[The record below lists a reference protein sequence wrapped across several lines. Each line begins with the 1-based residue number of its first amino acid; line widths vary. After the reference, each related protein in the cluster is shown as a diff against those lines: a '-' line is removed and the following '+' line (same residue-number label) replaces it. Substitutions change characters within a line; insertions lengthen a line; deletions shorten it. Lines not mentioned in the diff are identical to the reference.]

1 MGSVKPFLHGLGVRV
16 APLPLTQINKSTNQQ
31 INKTQTNVLLFVF
44 VLVELP
50 VKVVLLLT
58 LKRVNMTEDITPQNI
73 YQDEDIY
80 ANLSDKELKDLYEDL
95 EADYWV
101 SRMKEE

>member
-1 MGSVKPFLHGLGVRV
+1 M
-16 APLPLTQINKSTNQQ
+16 
-31 INKTQTNVLLFVF
+31 
-44 VLVELP
+44 
-50 VKVVLLLT
+50 
-58 LKRVNMTEDITPQNI
+58 NMTEDITPQNI
-73 YQDEDIY
+73 YQNEDIY

>member
-1 MGSVKPFLHGLGVRV
+1 
-16 APLPLTQINKSTNQQ
+16 
-31 INKTQTNVLLFVF
+31 
-44 VLVELP
+44 
-50 VKVVLLLT
+50 
-58 LKRVNMTEDITPQNI
+58 MTEG
-73 YQDEDIY
+73 EDIY